1 MLIEKNTVVTLR
13 YTVKDVEDVTVD
25 AGEQPLQ
32 YLHGDY
38 DGIFPL
44 IEEALEGKAVG
55 ETIEINLQ
63 PEDAFGLYQVELMKI
78 EQRSL
83 FPADLEV
90 GTLFEGKPEGGTDDD
105 IVIYRV
111 TDIGEE
117 TVIVDGN
124 HPLAGVPLV
133 FAAEVI
139 DVRAATAQE
148 IEHQHVHNG
157 ACE

>member
-1 MLIEKNTVVTLR
+1 MNIEKNTVVTLR
-13 YTVKDVEDVTVD
+13 YTVKDVEDVVVD

-44 IEEALEGKAVG
+44 IEEALAGKTVG
-55 ETIEINLQ
+55 EQFEVNLQ

-78 EQRSL
+78 EPRHL
-83 FPADLEV
+83 FPDNLEV
-90 GTLFEGKPEGGTDDD
+90 GTLLEGTPEGGTDDD

-133 FAAEVI
+133 FAGEVI

-157 ACE
+157 ECH

>member
-25 AGEQPLQ
+25 AGDQPLQ

-157 ACE
+157 ECR

>member
-13 YTVKDVEDVTVD
+13 YTVKDAEDVTVD

-38 DGIFPL
+38 DGIFPM
-44 IEEALEGKAVG
+44 IEEALQGKAVG
-55 ETIEINLQ
+55 EQFEVNLQ

-117 TVIVDGN
+117 TVIVDGT

-133 FAAEVI
+133 FAGEII

-157 ACE
+157 ECR